1 MEVFFMNKNVL
12 KLACVLLAVVM
23 LVSACGGGEQGTAAP
38 TQGTTATT
46 GVSTTVTQQT
56 TSSTTV
62 TTVTTVNPNIPQMD
76 PYDGT
81 LTDAELRDKVLGG
94 WIGQMAGV
102 AFFAKTEFGASGEIM
117 TISRVDKLYT
127 EWNNGTVSINDAFD
141 QDDTYVEIPF
151 MDAMK
156 ENGALCD
163 ISYMAEKFKN
173 SQFALWHANK
183 AGRDNLLAGLTAPE
197 SGHLL

>member
-1 MEVFFMNKNVL
+1 MNKNVL

-62 TTVTTVNPNIPQMD
+62 TTVTTVNPNIPEIT

-81 LTDAELRDKVLGG
+81 LTDDELRDKVLGG

-102 AFFAKTEFGASGEIM
+102 AFFAKSEFGWAGKIM
-117 TISRVDKLYT
+117 TEERLNRLYDK
-127 EWNNGTVSINDAFD
+127 WNNGTVSINDAFA
-141 QDDTYVEIPF
+141 QDDLYVEIPF
-151 MDAMK
+151 MDAMA
-156 ENGALCD
+156 ENGAFCD

-173 SQFALWHANK
+173 SSFALWHANL
-183 AGRDNLLAGLTAPE
+183 AGRNNLLAGLE
-197 SGHLL
+197 